1 MAPRA
6 TMTAVT
12 ALARE
17 VTITVVVTREI
28 ALTAPVMEL
37 TTAATGLVA
46 ATISAIA
53 ENVRVLHSNAGG
65 ARCSACWTVFGVDQF
80 CDTI

>member
-1 MAPRA
+1 
-6 TMTAVT
+6 MTAVG
-12 ALARE
+12 
-17 VTITVVVTREI
+17 TREI

-37 TTAATGLVA
+37 TTAATELVA
-46 ATISAIA
+46 TKISAIA
-53 ENVRVLHSNAGG
+53 ENVRVVHSNAGG